1 MFLFAGL
8 EVGGEAAR
16 ATFVT
21 FLTQPGEDGAGFE
34 WKFWRLGTLGLG
46 SVSGFSLSLSPRGRY
61 LLELLIPR
69 HGRDPKLLW
78 LLNWGPRASGPWCSP
93 LSPRGPLSPGQGS
106 PRAVPEPATCEDS
119 ERLSA
124 VADVTW
130 KAHRSKYLKIRL
142 YKATFWPINHPPC
155 SSRCRCCA
163 LCCLLFPLLSR
174 AAIQP
179 GVLSDGV
186 FLLFFPQPWCFILC
200 IYLFIGV
207 IVLLS
212 TERDGK

>member
-1 MFLFAGL
+1 MEIMAFGYPGSGL
-8 EVGGEAAR
+8 CVW
-16 ATFVT
+16 
-21 FLTQPGEDGAGFE
+21 LQP
-34 WKFWRLGTLGLG
+34 
-46 SVSGFSLSLSPRGRY
+46 LSLSPRGCY

-69 HGRDPKLLW
+69 HGRDPKLLC

-106 PRAVPEPATCEDS
+106 PRAVPEPATCKDS

-200 IYLFIGV
+200 IYLFLGV
-207 IVLLS
+207 VVLLS
-212 TERDGK
+212 AERDGK